1 MNALKL
7 QAFVARRPMV
17 NSTPMLRRAAPLWRR
32 SYSSAIPD
40 TLPLAGFKVL
50 DMTRVLAGVSEGL
63 LFLSQW
69 LDMLISLYS
78 HIVHR
83 YWEI

>member
-7 QAFVARRPMV
+7 QAIVARRPT
-17 NSTPMLRRAAPLWRR
+17 SALRRAAPLLWRR

-50 DMTRVLAGVSEGL
+50 DMTRVLAGVSAGL
-63 LFLSQW
+63 LFFSQW
-69 LDMLISLYS
+69 LDNADL
-78 HIVHR
+78 VV
-83 YWEI
+83 

>member
-7 QAFVARRPMV
+7 QAIVARRPTT
-17 NSTPMLRRAAPLWRR
+17 SALRRAAPLLWRR

-50 DMTRVLAGVSEGL
+50 DMTRVLAGVSRNL
-63 LFLSQW
+63 LFFSQW
-69 LDMLISLYS
+69 LDNADLFLYS
-78 HIVHR
+78 HIVR
-83 YWEI
+83 KYWEI

>member
-7 QAFVARRPMV
+7 QAIVARRPT
-17 NSTPMLRRAAPLWRR
+17 SALRRATPLWRR
-32 SYSSAIPD
+32 SYSSTIPD

-50 DMTRVLAGVSEGL
+50 DMTRVLAGVSAGL
-63 LFLSQW
+63 LFFSQW
-69 LDMLISLYS
+69 PDMLISLYS
-78 HIVHR
+78 HIVHK

>member
-7 QAFVARRPMV
+7 QAIVARRPT
-17 NSTPMLRRAAPLWRR
+17 SALRRATPLWRR

-50 DMTRVLAGVSEGL
+50 DMTRVLAGVSRNL
-63 LFLSQW
+63 LFFSQW
-69 LDMLISLYS
+69 LDNADLFLYS
-78 HIVHR
+78 HIVR
-83 YWEI
+83 KYWEI